1 MPPGMGNVG
10 SGSRGQ
16 LRFRRGTTARPVP
29 SILLAMCMEG
39 MGRSRY
45 RLLSTVSVR
54 MGHCDLPL
62 SSCALPID
70 LCRVRVHV
78 RWRGFG
84 GSTSLR
90 DLLARWAGPVPPN
103 AQRVSLINYRRCRG
117 EAANSSHGA
126 RIKLGFESPRASET
140 QVSLPLQPWP
150 RRGEG

>member
-10 SGSRGQ
+10 SGVVDNSVSGV
-16 LRFRRGTTARPVP
+16 GTIVRPVP

-45 RLLSTVSVR
+45 RLLSTVSVP

-70 LCRVRVHV
+70 LCRVRVHL

-103 AQRVSLINYRRCRG
+103 AQRGPLTYHRGCRVIGCEFSTRKDVLGKVFSGPALARCARQLSSL
-117 EAANSSHGA
+117 GA
-126 RIKLGFESPRASET
+126 VG
-140 QVSLPLQPWP
+140 
-150 RRGEG
+150 